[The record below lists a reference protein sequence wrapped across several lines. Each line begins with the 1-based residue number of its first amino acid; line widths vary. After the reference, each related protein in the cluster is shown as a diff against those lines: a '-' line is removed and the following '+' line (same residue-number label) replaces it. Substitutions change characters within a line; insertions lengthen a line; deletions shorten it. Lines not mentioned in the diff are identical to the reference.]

1 MTICPRCGTQN
12 SPPSQACALCG
23 AELPK
28 PEPIPPAP
36 ARGGDFGRTLVGHA
50 TPGSQQAPGERSTA
64 PNLGST
70 LLGVAPVGVADQ
82 RARTVLGLAP
92 PPQPSAAPGS
102 TTLAMNVSDS
112 NASKAPAG
120 NAGAAAASG
129 VPPHTRTILGV
140 ARPGIAPINPG
151 LSKPS
156 PALPS
161 EPFPSAPPPPPL
173 QGPEP
178 SVPPEAPQL
187 RPAVEAQKEASRA
200 TPRKLSLP
208 AFFLAGVVL
217 ALLGIGAMLYASSR
231 SALSIEARATLDE
244 RGHEQLELSCPSC
257 ADGTRV
263 RLASASAVFNR
274 QKATLRLERP
284 LSVGVQ
290 RFGLSVLEPGSAK
303 ARDVSLELAIQYR
316 VRGDISAIT
325 ESVPRL
331 RVLVDAVPGSS
342 VRVANDALALDARG
356 HGVYDIDVSAELTG
370 PESVV
375 KVLDRRVAY
384 SVKPPDSDTLQ
395 GEVSFRLG
403 IVPLLVE
410 APGASITTEASK
422 FVLAGRTQKGAT
434 VSVGERPLSVDA
446 EGRFAQEMNVSKVG
460 ETTIVL
466 RSSAANS
473 APRLV
478 PIRVRRVASLAEEAI
493 RFRAQATTS
502 YAAIATDIER
512 KQGWKVALDGKVLE
526 AKKQAH
532 STLLVLDTSSGCPKR
547 PCLSRIVHG
556 APSLWDVGQAVGV
569 FGTVKGAIDGPG
581 GARVPEIAADFL
593 LKARP

>member
-1 MTICPRCGTQN
+1 M
-12 SPPSQACALCG
+12 CG
-23 AELPK
+23 AELPSSEVT
-28 PEPIPPAP
+28 PPPPA
-36 ARGGDFGRTLVGHA
+36 AAGDFGRTLVGHA
-50 TPGSQQAPGERSTA
+50 TPGAQQASGDRSAA

-92 PPQPSAAPGS
+92 PPQAAAAPGS
-102 TTLAMNVSDS
+102 TTVAMNVSEG
-112 NASKAPAG
+112 NASKAPGG
-120 NAGAAAASG
+120 NTGAPGA

-151 LSKPS
+151 LSKAS

-173 QGPEP
+173 QALEP
-178 SVPPEAPQL
+178 SHPPEAAPL
-187 RPAVEAQKEASRA
+187 PAAHAAHEDASRA
-200 TPRKLSLP
+200 PPRKLSWP

-217 ALLGIGAMLYASSR
+217 ALLGVGAILFASSR
-231 SALSIEARATLDE
+231 STLSIEARATLDE
-244 RGHEQLELSCPSC
+244 RGSEQLELTCASC

-263 RLASASAVFNR
+263 TLGGESGLFGG
-274 QKATLRLERP
+274 QKATLKLQRP

-290 RFGLSVLEPGSAK
+290 RFALTVLEPGAAES
-303 ARDVSLELAIQYR
+303 REVSLDLAIQYR
-316 VRGDISAIT
+316 VRGDVSAIT

-331 RVLVDAVPGSS
+331 RVLVDALPGSS
-342 VRVANDALALDARG
+342 VRLANDALVLDSRG

-434 VSVGERPLSVDA
+434 VSVSERPLSVDA

-466 RSSAANS
+466 RSSAPNS

-478 PIRVRRVASLAEEAI
+478 PIRVRRVASLAEEAT
-493 RFRAQATTS
+493 RFRSQATTS

-556 APSLWDVGQAVGV
+556 APSAWNVGQAVSV
-569 FGTVKGAIDGPG
+569 FGTLKGAIDAPG
-581 GARVPEIAADFL
+581 GTRVPEIAADFL